1 MGPIGF
7 RAAVEAVMAEYPQL
21 LPVWDALQALYSLVG
36 GKAARPYRE
45 EMGRIIRKLLDSG
58 APQAIDA
65 AGAHKRWEGQIRR
78 TFKLREKEIMVSN
91 SRAEGANSNISSYIK
106 ISRGCPDFERFK
118 KRCLLIYGLRD
129 FDQATNDLTE
139 KAGIGLN
146 KPTNTNQ

>member
-21 LPVWDALQALYSLVG
+21 LPIWDALQALYSLVD
-36 GKAARPYRE
+36 GKATRPYE
-45 EMGRIIRKLLDSG
+45 DEMGWIIRKLLDSG

-106 ISRGCPDFERFK
+106 ISRGCPDFERFR